1 MYHVS
6 FIILSSRCKMGCGDV
21 TMTYT
26 YKLIPNTTDPI
37 TGEEV
42 VCKEV
47 VRKEDNWHIPF
58 DPDNQMYQEYLAW
71 VAEGNTPDP
80 AD

>member
-1 MYHVS
+1 
-6 FIILSSRCKMGCGDV
+6 
-21 TMTYT
+21 MTYT

-42 VCKEV
+42 VSKEV

-58 DPDNQMYQEYLAW
+58 DPDNSMYQEYLAW
-71 VAEGNTPDP
+71 VAEGNTPEA